1 MDVPSEANLLHSEVF
16 ISERILVLSRINRYL
31 IVFPF
36 DLLLPFQTT
45 RKVYSLELIQ
55 QVFLSQHAMTVR
67 IMAAIKEQTVF
78 LQIIQEIN
86 L

>member
-1 MDVPSEANLLHSEVF
+1 MGVPSEATLFCSEALN
-16 ISERILVLSRINRYL
+16 SERVLVVSRINRYL
-31 IVFPF
+31 MAFPF

-45 RKVYSLELIQ
+45 RKDYSLELIQ
-55 QVFLSQHAMTVR
+55 QAFLSQHAMTIR

-78 LQIIQEIN
+78 LQVIQEMN